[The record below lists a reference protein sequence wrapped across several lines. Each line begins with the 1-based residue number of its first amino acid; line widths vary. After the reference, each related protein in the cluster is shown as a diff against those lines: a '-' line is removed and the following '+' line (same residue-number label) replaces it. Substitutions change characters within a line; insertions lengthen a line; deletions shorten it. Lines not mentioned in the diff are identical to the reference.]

1 MSLTHNFDRLKKLNE
16 DNSFQITLKKDIPDY
31 FAIIKYFI
39 NQIISILMIC
49 VRHHTFLN
57 QKYGIFNQDNLLM
70 IGKSQ
75 NNPKY
80 RIPYSIESIIT
91 WCFNEN
97 QQLQGFEIIINRKK
111 KWFDMSHQH
120 TIELMQVL
128 NGRFLYRNIQ
138 AFYQF
143 LYIIGV
149 GSFSKVIKVFNNI
162 EKQFYACKIL
172 KMAQFDDF
180 KNELSILQS
189 LNHPNIIKVKEVYLE
204 DKQIWLITDLVEGG
218 TLKEYLEK
226 LTEITQFEVYIIMKQ
241 ILNIVQYLHSK
252 GYVHRDIKPEN
263 ILLSQYR
270 DPSKLYMID
279 FGLTAKKEDV
289 ATRYPNCGTPGYIAP
304 EVINFDPHHP
314 YDELSDI
321 FSCGVLLH
329 KIIYGA
335 DLFDGSFY
343 SEVYFQNQ
351 QFRLEQEQF
360 DYNEFQPLLK
370 GMLRENPNVR
380 LTATQALEMLE
391 QIVTTKK
398 DAFEVDVSDSEI
410 QQVKTVSIQTMKRIE
425 C

>member
-1 MSLTHNFDRLKKLNE
+1 MAYLNK
-16 DNSFQITLKKDIPDY
+16 SQKDIGKHL
-31 FAIIKYFI
+31 AIIKNFI
-39 NQIISILMIC
+39 NQIISISMIC

-75 NNPKY
+75 INPKY

-91 WCFNEN
+91 WSFNDS
-97 QQLQGFEIIINRKK
+97 QQLQGFEMIINGKK
-111 KWFDMSHQH
+111 KWFDMSPHQ
-120 TIELMQVL
+120 TFQLMQIL

-149 GSFSKVIKVFNNI
+149 GSFSKVIKVFHNI

-172 KMAQFDDF
+172 KLTQFDVSYNLISPKDF
-180 KNELSILQS
+180 KNEFSILQS
-189 LNHPNIIKVKEVYLE
+189 LDHPNIIKVKEVYLE

-226 LTEITQFEVYIIMKQ
+226 LTEITQFEVYVIMKQ

-329 KIIYGA
+329 KIIYGT

-360 DYNEFQPLLK
+360 DYNEFEPLLK
-370 GMLRENPNVR
+370 GMLRENPNTR

-391 QIVTTKK
+391 QIVANRK
-398 DAFEVDVSDSEI
+398 DVFEVEVSDSEV
-410 QQVKTVSIQTMKRIE
+410 QQVRTVSIQTLRKLG